1 MKRPGCTLLPA
12 SFRADADACESDDAE
27 SRPMTASGIQ
37 SSSCATE
44 IPVRSSI
51 SASTCCGALRSFT
64 RPCAACRP
72 FFASFPRPCRTHS
85 YGLPSDQIPSNSP
98 TSPANHCS
106 IMAGSDEKSATGG
119 GRRKCAMAA
128 WSTAQSWRVGTGA
141 RHRAQIRRVFWSFF
155 GGPPGK
161 PEILHHPHLKPP
173 ETAIQPEQFTFW
185 DPDSFPKLASSS
197 ADCAA
202 FENQKLPFSQKT
214 RIGKPESKART
225 STAILT

>member
-1 MKRPGCTLLPA
+1 MASIPVNSSHREKLKNTTELQFHQGVSRELRFHFLKPFLGGHVQYPGDPQCGCMALKRPGCTLLPA

-119 GRRKCAMAA
+119 EGDESVPMAA
-128 WSTAQSWRVGTGA
+128 WSTAVSWRVGTGA
-141 RHRAQIRRVFWSFF
+141 RHRAQIRRVFWWTTWQTRDIAPSSF
-155 GGPPGK
+155 
-161 PEILHHPHLKPP
+161 
-173 ETAIQPEQFTFW
+173 ETA
-185 DPDSFPKLASSS
+185 
-197 ADCAA
+197 
-202 FENQKLPFSQKT
+202 
-214 RIGKPESKART
+214 
-225 STAILT
+225 